1 MSFLNSYL
9 NNLAQGLTNPKGTLG
24 DYAHANYIFVNGQY
38 RLAPRTKYLYV
49 CFLEL
54 SNDARNFA
62 KAFGADPSLVEE
74 AGILVKNVDLP
85 KITMEVSTKN
95 QYNRKKNVQTHLSY
109 DPVSL
114 TFHDDNYGLTT
125 ALMEAYYRYYF
136 VDGNYTTPGAV
147 AQYDPRNMYKGEN
160 HHRFRYGLD
169 NESGD
174 PFFTKIKVYQMARQ
188 DWTSFTLV
196 NPLVTSYQHDTMDH
210 SDATTPSQNQMTI
223 AYESVFYDRGSVV
236 DDPPPGIGGPNY
248 DNRPSPLT
256 AGGGGTRSLLGP
268 GGVAQ
273 GLSGIFD
280 DIAEGRVGGRTVI
293 ETFNTFQNA
302 RQLTREGLRQEGVN
316 ILANIPAAAITNTA
330 SGIANTV
337 FPKNTGRGSVTAS
350 GIQNTGRGSVTASGI
365 QNIGRGSVTAS
376 GIQSDRV
383 NPIEEISP
391 AAPIFT
397 PGLEGNQAAGGRVNV
412 TDPIYED
419 RIRTAEANNTREGTG
434 G

>member
-1 MSFLNSYL
+1 MSFLNSYF
-9 NNLAQGLTNPKGTLG
+9 NNLAQGLTNPKGNLG

-74 AGILVKNVDLP
+74 AGILVKSADLP
-85 KITMEVSTKN
+85 KMSMEVSTKN
-95 QYNRKKNVQTHLSY
+95 QYNRKKNVQTNLTY
-109 DPVSL
+109 DPVTL

-147 AQYDPRNMYKGEN
+147 PQYDSRNLYKSEN
-160 HHRFRYGLD
+160 FHRFRYGLD
-169 NESGD
+169 NDVGD
-174 PFFTKIKVYQMARQ
+174 PFFTKIKIYQMARQ

-223 AYESVFYDRGSVV
+223 AYESVFYDRGSVL
-236 DDPPPGIGGPNY
+236 DDPPPGIGGSNY

-268 GGVAQ
+268 GGVGE
-273 GLSGIFD
+273 GLAGIFD
-280 DIAEGRVGGRTVI
+280 DIAEGRVSGRTVI

-302 RQLTREGLRQEGVN
+302 RQLTREGLRQEGLS
-316 ILANIPAAAITNTA
+316 ILSNIPVGGLAAPGIVSSIPGAAINTTA

-337 FPKNTGRGSVTAS
+337 FPKNTGA
-350 GIQNTGRGSVTASGI
+350 
-365 QNIGRGSVTAS
+365 GSVTAS
-376 GIQSDRV
+376 GIQSDRA
-383 NPIEEISP
+383 NPIEQISP

-397 PGLEGNQAAGGRVNV
+397 PGIEGNQASGGRVNV
-412 TDPIYED
+412 TDPIYAE
-419 RIRTAEANNTREGTG
+419 RIRTAEANNTREGPG